1 MTTTPVDP
9 DRAVEVRSLVTMMD
23 EVLTRVKAA
32 YKASGVELPDRAYW
46 TLGTPAVDCEQVVV
60 SFAQAYI
67 GPPGDEAGAP
77 QRCHSPRT
85 AALTVTVSRCV
96 PTIGTRG
103 RIPKA
108 SEIQAGSEQLAIDL
122 WLLLDIAASLDTW
135 DSYGGPGLG
144 VIATVD
150 VSEPQGQ
157 YQSAVLNI
165 SMAIP

>member
-1 MTTTPVDP
+1 M
-9 DRAVEVRSLVTMMD
+9 LD

-32 YKASGVELPDRAYW
+32 YLASGVDLPDRAYW

-60 SFAQAYI
+60 SFVQAYV
-67 GPPGDEAGAP
+67 GPPGDEAGVP

-103 RIPKA
+103 RVPKP
-108 SEIQAGSEQLAIDL
+108 SEIQAGSEQLAIDV
-122 WLLLDIAASLDTW
+122 WLLLDVAASLDSW
-135 DSYGGPGLG
+135 DPLGGPGLG
-144 VIATVD
+144 VIATAD